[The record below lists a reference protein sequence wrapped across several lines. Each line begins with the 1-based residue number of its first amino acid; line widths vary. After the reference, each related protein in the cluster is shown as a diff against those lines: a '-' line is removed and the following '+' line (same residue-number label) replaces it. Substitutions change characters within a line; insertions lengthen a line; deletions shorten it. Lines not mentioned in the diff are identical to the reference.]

1 MTTSRMKRLQLV
13 NGSREAG
20 AALVTSLAILLILT
34 ILGIAA
40 MRTSS
45 IEERMAGNIQ
55 DSTLAFT
62 AAESGL
68 VKALNEP
75 GGVSLTTDVT
85 KNYTIGSSTVKA
97 TTAFKQFSPPKRGSG
112 YSNKD
117 FDSANFDQN
126 SEASTP
132 GGAKSAMHRG
142 VSQIVPKAQ

>member
-1 MTTSRMKRLQLV
+1 VKTDQTMLLQSSRI
-13 NGSREAG
+13 SREAG
-20 AALVTSLAILLILT
+20 AALVTSLAILVILT

-68 VKALNEP
+68 VKALNEA

-85 KNYTIGSSTVKA
+85 KNYTIGSSTVVT
-97 TTAFKQFSPPKRGSG
+97 TTAFKQFAPPKRGSG

-117 FDSANFDQN
+117 FDSANFDQE
-126 SEASTP
+126 SKASTP
-132 GGAKSAMHRG
+132 GGAKSAIHRG